1 MKNNSLGKWIKIILP
16 IALGLGLVYY
26 SYSSTSEEERLLIWQ
41 NMKEAN
47 FNWVLVSLLMGLA
60 SHLSRAWRWNYLLE
74 PMGYRVSLLK
84 GFMLVMLSYFAN
96 LGIPRSGEFFRA
108 TALNT
113 YNKVPFEKGFGTIVT
128 ERIIDLLMLVV
139 VLALTF
145 MVQSNQ
151 LFELISSGGKN
162 VGMLLG
168 LGALALVALG
178 ISIRLFQKSTH
189 PFALKFTAF
198 LKGLQEG
205 INSVLHMKKKWH
217 FLGHTL
223 FIWACY
229 IGMFWVIQ
237 YAIVDLREI
246 RFNEILVGFIAG
258 TFAMTTTNGGI
269 GLYPIAI
276 SSSLSL
282 FEIAKVQGDAYG
294 WIMWIA
300 QTLLVVLLGVLS
312 FLFIPFVKDNNP
324 ENGKD

>member
-1 MKNNSLGKWIKIILP
+1 MKSNSLGKWIKIILP

-41 NMKEAN
+41 NMKEAH
-47 FNWVLVSLLMGLA
+47 FKWVLVSLLMGLA

-74 PMGYRVSLLK
+74 PMGYRVSLVK

-96 LGIPRSGEFFRA
+96 LGIPRSGELFRA

-128 ERIIDLLMLVV
+128 ERIVDLLMLVV

-151 LFELISSGGKN
+151 LFELISSGGKS
-162 VGMLLG
+162 VGILLG
-168 LGALALVALG
+168 LGLLALVALG
-178 ISIRLFQKSTH
+178 ISIKLFQKSTH

>member
-1 MKNNSLGKWIKIILP
+1 MKSKSLGKWIKTILP

-26 SYSSTSEEERLLIWQ
+26 SYSSTSEEERLHIWQ

-47 FNWVLVSLLMGLA
+47 FKWVLVSLVMGLA

-96 LGIPRSGEFFRA
+96 LGIPRSGELFRA

-128 ERIIDLLMLVV
+128 ERIVDLLMLVV

-151 LFELISSGGKN
+151 LFELIGSGGKS
-162 VGMLLG
+162 VGILLG
-168 LGALALVALG
+168 LGILAIVALG

>member
-1 MKNNSLGKWIKIILP
+1 MKINSLGKWIKIILP

-96 LGIPRSGEFFRA
+96 LGIPRSGELFRA

-151 LFELISSGGKN
+151 LF
-162 VGMLLG
+162 
-168 LGALALVALG
+168 
-178 ISIRLFQKSTH
+178 R
-189 PFALKFTAF
+189 
-198 LKGLQEG
+198 
-205 INSVLHMKKKWH
+205 IN
-217 FLGHTL
+217 
-223 FIWACY
+223 
-229 IGMFWVIQ
+229 
-237 YAIVDLREI
+237 R
-246 RFNEILVGFIAG
+246 
-258 TFAMTTTNGGI
+258 
-269 GLYPIAI
+269 
-276 SSSLSL
+276 
-282 FEIAKVQGDAYG
+282 
-294 WIMWIA
+294 
-300 QTLLVVLLGVLS
+300 
-312 FLFIPFVKDNNP
+312 
-324 ENGKD
+324 